1 MRLVQPNQYERL
13 KDVLRKNSI
22 AYASRRRG
30 ESVAPTGCAGTKH
43 FISVITQTWIEG
55 KPCISGTKHFI
66 ARAKH
71 FISRP
76 KHFIAGAKHF
86 IAETK
91 HCITDTEHFMSVT
104 KRFTGGPKH
113 FMFKTKHCTTRPTQ
127 FILVA
132 KRCIAAPMRFKAGT
146 KPSILVRRNSAK
158 LFLSQP
164 NLAELSRKCPG
175 LVWQQDKK
183 PVAEPPDQR

>member
-1 MRLVQPNQYERL
+1 MP
-13 KDVLRKNSI
+13 
-22 AYASRRRG
+22 AAGRG
-30 ESVAPTGCAGTKH
+30 ETVAPTACAGTKH
-43 FISVITQTWIEG
+43 FISVITQTWFEA
-55 KPCISGTKHFI
+55 KPCISGTKHFPVGINHFI
-66 ARAKH
+66 AKAKH

-76 KHFIAGAKHF
+76 KHFIAGAKHS
-86 IAETK
+86 IAEPK
-91 HCITDTEHFMSVT
+91 HCIADTEHFMSVT

-113 FMFKTKHCTTRPTQ
+113 FMLRTKHCISRPAH

-132 KRCIAAPMRFKAGT
+132 KRRISEPMRFKAGT

-164 NLAELSRKCPG
+164 NLGELSRKCPG

-183 PVAEPPDQR
+183 PVVEPPDQR